1 MTLLLALMPQ
11 STLAHEVAAD
21 VTIRLIV
28 KPEGQRMHVLVR
40 VPLEALQDIEFPTY
54 GPGYLD
60 ISAADE
66 ALRNG
71 ATIWISDNLDLIE
84 GDTLLSGPTIVAI
97 RASLPSDSTFGSYA
111 DAVANLAGPRLP
123 DGTEIPWQQALLDVM
138 FEYRI
143 QSDQSEFAIQPSFER
158 LGLQVLIVLRFLL
171 PDGVDRAFELGGNPG
186 LVRLDPRWHQAFLRF
201 VALGF
206 FHILDGV
213 DHMLFLLCL
222 VIPFRRFRPLLLV
235 ITSFTVAHSITLIV
249 SALSYAPDAL
259 WFPPLVESLIA
270 MSIIYMALE
279 NIVGVSIERRWMI
292 TFGFGLIHGFGF
304 SFLLHETLQFAGSHL
319 ITSLLAF
326 NVGVEIGQLVA
337 LAVMLPVLAFL
348 FRYVVAERVGTI
360 ILSVL
365 IGHTAWHWMMERIG
379 TLRQFP
385 APELNAAFLA
395 GAMRWAMLI
404 VLMGGLMWLVSLGLR
419 RWSAPVDEA
428 GSGG

>member
-1 MTLLLALMPQ
+1 MTLLALLPGPTQ
-11 STLAHEVAAD
+11 AHQVAAD

-54 GPGYLD
+54 GSGFLD

-84 GDTLLSGPTIVAI
+84 GDTLLARPTIVAV
-97 RASLPSDSTFGSYA
+97 RASLPSDSSFGSYA
-111 DAVANLAGPRLP
+111 DAVSNLAGPRLP

-143 QSDQSEFAIQPSFER
+143 QSDQSEFAIQPAFER

-171 PDGVDRAFELGGNPG
+171 PDGADRVFELGGNPG

-206 FHILDGV
+206 FHILDGI
-213 DHMLFLLCL
+213 DHLLFLMCM

-235 ITSFTVAHSITLIV
+235 ITSFTVAHSITLIA

-326 NVGVEIGQLVA
+326 NVGVEIGQLAA
-337 LAVMLPVLAFL
+337 LVVLLPVLAFL
-348 FRYVVAERVGTI
+348 FRYVVAERIGTI

-365 IGHTAWHWMMERIG
+365 IGHTAWHWMMERVE

-404 VLMGGLMWLVSLGLR
+404 VLMGGLMWLVLLGLR
-419 RWSAPVDEA
+419 RWSVPLDGI
-428 GSGG
+428 GSGR